1 MKLLISL
8 FGCILLL
15 AYKIFISFFNELTD
29 GFVSAEVL
37 ASTVEKSWLSLHVQE
52 TTATFLTAALA
63 SRQSEQIPSQPRET
77 GSSSTSPVTTN
88 ASASVDNKVLDDDKA
103 KSENRAPPVEGEDP
117 ERTTRYLRT

>member
-1 MKLLISL
+1 MKETVI
-8 FGCILLL
+8 
-15 AYKIFISFFNELTD
+15 K
-29 GFVSAEVL
+29 GFVTAEVL
-37 ASTVEKSWLSLHVQE
+37 ASTLEKSWLSLHVQE

-77 GSSSTSPVTTN
+77 GSSSTSSVTTN

-117 ERTTRYLRT
+117 ERTTSYLRT